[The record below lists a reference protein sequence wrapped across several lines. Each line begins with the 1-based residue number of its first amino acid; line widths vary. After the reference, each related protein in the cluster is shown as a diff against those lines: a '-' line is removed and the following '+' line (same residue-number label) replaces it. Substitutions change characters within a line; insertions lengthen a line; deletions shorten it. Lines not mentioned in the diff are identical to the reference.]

1 MKFYQYILLFLLISV
16 IVRIYYIFFRKP
28 TLPKPVKKNSKE
40 GFQGI
45 ESLDNCLSQG
55 YPKDFCN
62 RVPLQACITNC
73 PQGNFITKKFN
84 VF

>member
-1 MKFYQYILLFLLISV
+1 MKFYKYILLFLLISV
-16 IVRIYYIFFRKP
+16 TVRIYYLFFRKP
-28 TLPKPVKKNSKE
+28 TLPQPVKKHVKE
-40 GFQGI
+40 GFQGF

-73 PQGNFITKKFN
+73 PLGTFMPKKFN